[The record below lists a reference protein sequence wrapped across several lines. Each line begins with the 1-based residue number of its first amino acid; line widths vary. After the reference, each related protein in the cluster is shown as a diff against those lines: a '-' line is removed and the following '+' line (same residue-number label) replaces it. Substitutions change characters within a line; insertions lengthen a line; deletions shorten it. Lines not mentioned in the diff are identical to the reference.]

1 MTYDEMREEVAEAIW
16 DVRRDH
22 EDRCDQ
28 ELEDLRKDHPV
39 WEEADSVITTLAG
52 LGLLVLS

>member
-28 ELEDLRKDHPV
+28 ELKELGKDHPV

-52 LGLLVLS
+52 LGLLVLP